1 MSGGVFGALKD
12 AILILDEVNRLSD
25 NIRKLVDRVERLEQR
40 VGDLETHDAVDA
52 VKGDALVARLEA
64 ATRIAAA
71 ESHASLIERIVRIE
85 GVVLGTPAI
94 VRFRAYPAKMTD
106 DSSHA

>member
-12 AILILDEVNRLSD
+12 AILILDEVKRLSD

-40 VGDLETHDAVDA
+40 VGDLETHDAIDA

-85 GVVLGTPAI
+85 GVVLGAHGDRSISRLPS
-94 VRFRAYPAKMTD
+94 KD
-106 DSSHA
+106 DR